1 MSANVVIVQE
11 ADFDGAALT
20 AALREQA
27 GAGVGGIVT
36 FVGYVRDYAPD
47 APTETL
53 FLEHYPGMCER
64 ELEDI
69 AATARARW
77 NLAGT
82 VIVHRVGALSRNAQ
96 IVFVAAA
103 SAHRGDAFRGCEYI
117 IDALKTRAPF
127 WKSETL
133 AGGKRFW
140 VEQRQAD
147 EDRTRSW
154 DEPRPATRTRHE
166 ASPAEPVSL
175 ACAVLTVSDTRGP
188 GDDTSG
194 NLLAQ
199 SLAQAGHQCVRRDI
213 VKDDLYQIRRIISDW
228 IADPA
233 VQVILTSGGT
243 GSHKDTVPEA
253 IGPLLDRQIPGFGEL
268 FRQLSYEE
276 IGSSALQSRALAVYA
291 NQTLLFCLPGS
302 NNACETAWTRIIR
315 EQLDSGHR
323 PCNFAT
329 HFKNREDN

>member
-82 VIVHRVGALSRNAQ
+82 VIVHRVGAVAQ
-96 IVFVAAA
+96 RPDRVRGRRQRPPRRRLPWLRIH
-103 SAHRGDAFRGCEYI
+103 HRRAQDAR
-117 IDALKTRAPF
+117 ALLE
-127 WKSETL
+127 SETL

-140 VEQRQAD
+140 SNSA
-147 EDRTRSW
+147 
-154 DEPRPATRTRHE
+154 RPTRT
-166 ASPAEPVSL
+166 A
-175 ACAVLTVSDTRGP
+175 RGP
-188 GDDTSG
+188 GTSPG
-194 NLLAQ
+194 RQQGHAMK
-199 SLAQAGHQCVRRDI
+199 QAPPNPYR
-213 VKDDLYQIRRIISDW
+213 W
-228 IADPA
+228 PA
-233 VQVILTSGGT
+233 
-243 GSHKDTVPEA
+243 
-253 IGPLLDRQIPGFGEL
+253 
-268 FRQLSYEE
+268 
-276 IGSSALQSRALAVYA
+276 
-291 NQTLLFCLPGS
+291 
-302 NNACETAWTRIIR
+302 
-315 EQLDSGHR
+315 
-323 PCNFAT
+323 PC
-329 HFKNREDN
+329 

>member
-1 MSANVVIVQE
+1 MSANVVLVQE

-154 DEPRPATRTRHE
+154 DETPA
-166 ASPAEPVSL
+166 
-175 ACAVLTVSDTRGP
+175 
-188 GDDTSG
+188 G
-194 NLLAQ
+194 N
-199 SLAQAGHQCVRRDI
+199 
-213 VKDDLYQIRRIISDW
+213 
-228 IADPA
+228 
-233 VQVILTSGGT
+233 
-243 GSHKDTVPEA
+243 KDTP
-253 IGPLLDRQIPGFGEL
+253 
-268 FRQLSYEE
+268 
-276 IGSSALQSRALAVYA
+276 
-291 NQTLLFCLPGS
+291 
-302 NNACETAWTRIIR
+302 
-315 EQLDSGHR
+315 
-323 PCNFAT
+323 
-329 HFKNREDN
+329 